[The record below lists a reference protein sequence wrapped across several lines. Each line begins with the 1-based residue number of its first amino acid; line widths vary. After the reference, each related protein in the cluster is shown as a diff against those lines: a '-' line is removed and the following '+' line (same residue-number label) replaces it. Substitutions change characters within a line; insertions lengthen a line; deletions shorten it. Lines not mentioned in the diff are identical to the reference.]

1 MKPARIFG
9 MALTANTRRT
19 SYSSTR
25 WCPTTAKNSSASTPT
40 TATGQKMQSRATMKL
55 PQQPTQELDAAPA
68 AKPTEDPKEQTE
80 TRQQESGR
88 IEHRVLAQT
97 RRVWKKFRPPACG
110 LATVLRVGRSAGGGE
125 VGLCRGGRWL

>member
-1 MKPARIFG
+1 
-9 MALTANTRRT
+9 
-19 SYSSTR
+19 
-25 WCPTTAKNSSASTPT
+25 
-40 TATGQKMQSRATMKL
+40 MQSRATMKL

-110 LATVLRVGRSAGGGE
+110 LATVLRVGRSAGGVARWGCVVE
-125 VGLCRGGRWL
+125 VGGCEGGKHRKVP